1 MAGTTF
7 QEILSQF
14 LEEKSPFPR
23 EEMSRK
29 PEFHSQFTSY
39 EPSFTWETP
48 TAPKKFGYKISTPPH
63 QAPRESKTEN
73 GQSSEE
79 KSPTDRA
86 KIVPTSSEQVW
97 NIEKLSPETQL
108 QIEFLTRMGAN
119 FEGKISISLLKK
131 AHRRLARQFHPDT
144 NQSNGEDFL
153 RLQSIYE
160 ELSET
165 LNSLEKTKVAA

>member
-14 LEEKSPFPR
+14 LEEKSPFSR
-23 EEMSRK
+23 EERSQK
-29 PEFHSQFTSY
+29 PEFPSQFTSY
-39 EPSFTWETP
+39 EPCFTWETP
-48 TAPKKFGYKISTPPH
+48 TAPKKFGYKINTPPRPR
-63 QAPRESKTEN
+63 PRESKV
-73 GQSSEE
+73 
-79 KSPTDRA
+79 A
-86 KIVPTSSEQVW
+86 KIMPNPSEKVW
-97 NIEKLSPETQL
+97 NIENLSPEIQFQL
-108 QIEFLTRMGAN
+108 EFLTRMGAN

-144 NQSNGEDFL
+144 NQSDGEDFL

-165 LNSLEKTKVAA
+165 LNSLEKTKVAI

>member
-14 LEEKSPFPR
+14 LEEKSPFSR
-23 EEMSRK
+23 EEMSQK

-48 TAPKKFGYKISTPPH
+48 TAPKKFGYKINTPPR
-63 QAPRESKTEN
+63 QPPRESKIE
-73 GQSSEE
+73 
-79 KSPTDRA
+79 TDRA
-86 KIVPTSSEQVW
+86 KIVPTPSEQVW
-97 NIEKLSPETQL
+97 NIEKLSPEIQL
-108 QIEFLTRMGAN
+108 QLEFLTRMGAN

-144 NQSNGEDFL
+144 NHSDGEDFL

-160 ELSET
+160 ELSEA